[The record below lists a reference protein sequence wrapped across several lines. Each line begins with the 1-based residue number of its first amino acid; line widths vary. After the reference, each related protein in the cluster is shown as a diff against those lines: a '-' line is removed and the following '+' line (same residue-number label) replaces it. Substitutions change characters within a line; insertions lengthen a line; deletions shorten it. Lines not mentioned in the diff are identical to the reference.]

1 MRMSDWSSDVCSS
14 DLAVIPSD
22 RLEPEF
28 VELVLGNDEARRC
41 GVILLARIAGGDDAA
56 FERAQLAE
64 RFQRRVGTI
73 ALVVPATCRIVME
86 DDVATAGD
94 GLPISAA
101 VPDDLAAILYTSGP
115 TGRPTIGRAS
125 GREIGC
131 RYW

>member
-1 MRMSDWSSDVCSS
+1 MRISDWSSDVCSS
-14 DLAVIPSD
+14 DLVIPGD

-73 ALVVPATCRIVME
+73 ALVVRVDDRI
-86 DDVATAGD
+86 A
-94 GLPISAA
+94 L
-101 VPDDLAAILYTSGP
+101 LLRHRY
-115 TGRPTIGRAS
+115 RNQL
-125 GREIGC
+125 EIGGASC
-131 RYW
+131 RERVWK